1 MVGLAPRMR
10 GTSSG
15 EVQALTSPQEQMIE
29 RIICNKRTE
38 QLKMDLALGT
48 EQRGTAHRAR
58 MRRCAACEFGRKILG
73 ALGVRAAKA
82 DQESLRETP

>member
-1 MVGLAPRMR
+1 MQEGMVGLAPRMR

-38 QLKMDLALGT
+38 QLKMDLALWN
-48 EQRGTAHRAR
+48 
-58 MRRCAACEFGRKILG
+58 
-73 ALGVRAAKA
+73 RAAWDGSSSTNA
-82 DQESLRETP
+82 ALRCM